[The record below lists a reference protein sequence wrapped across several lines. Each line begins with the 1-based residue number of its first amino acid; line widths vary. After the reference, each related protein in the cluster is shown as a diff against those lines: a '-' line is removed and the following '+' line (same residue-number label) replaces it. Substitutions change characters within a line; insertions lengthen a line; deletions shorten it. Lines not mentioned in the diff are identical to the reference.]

1 MAIPDKFEVWV
12 VDTKAANFE
21 LVVNSVP
28 DSAHLILRHMP
39 SAEEFLEQLRKRASD
54 FEKSVPQIIL
64 IDFFLGETFANDI
77 IPQINEMF
85 EFGDPYRK
93 PYIVAFSSM
102 PNANTAL
109 LDIGAQWDILKIKDA
124 EKIKEIEDLL
134 GSKDA
139 IVKHLGLTA

>member
-28 DSAHLILRHMP
+28 DSAHLNLRHMP
-39 SAEEFLEQLRKRASD
+39 SAEEFLEQLHLRVLD
-54 FEKSVPQIIL
+54 IEKIVPQIIL

-85 EFGDPYRK
+85 EFSDPYRK

-109 LDIGAQWDILKIKDA
+109 LDLGAQWDILKIKDA
-124 EKIKEIEDLL
+124 HRIKEIEDLL
-134 GSKDA
+134 GTKAA
-139 IVKHLGLTA
+139 IVQQLGLTA